1 MTPKQLRILR
11 FIVAYIR
18 EHSMPPTLAEIA
30 EHLGITKVTVL
41 DHVRAMEARGL
52 IRRLRYT
59 QRGIEV
65 LRQPDVP
72 DACPVCGRTA

>member
-18 EHSMPPTLAEIA
+18 EHSVPTTLQEIA
-30 EHLGITKVTVL
+30 EHVGISKITVL
-41 DHVRAMEARGL
+41 DHVRAMESRGL

-59 QRGIEV
+59 QRSIEV
-65 LRQPDVP
+65 LRQPELP
-72 DACPVCGRTA
+72 DSCPLCGRPA